1 MPDQN
6 SKPSLV
12 FVWKEDGEKR
22 YFGPPEVFNK
32 QHVILPCFKVFD
44 QRRDHVCISAV
55 LYPANS
61 SCIGN
66 IKSSKIFICLFYLF
80 ILYLICFLVCFF
92 SLCFVLF
99 GSESS
104 RLFRLGFLVCSI
116 LLFVFVWLCSVLF
129 ASSSSWDSWLCVF
142 FFFFQFSLFILRFI
156 VLMRP
161 FWLCFFLFNS
171 VVSVVLV
178 FVFVSSSRG
187 LFQKTSQV
195 YLS

>member
-142 FFFFQFSLFILRFI
+142 FFFFFNSLCSFSGSSSWWDLFGSVFFCSIQLFQLFWCLFLFHHPGACFRKQARFI
-156 VLMRP
+156 
-161 FWLCFFLFNS
+161 
-171 VVSVVLV
+171 
-178 FVFVSSSRG
+178 
-187 LFQKTSQV
+187 
-195 YLS
+195 